1 MRLPEPGIGQSNL
14 KIKLKIKLKKN
25 SMKTPLQG
33 SLHLVWAYPYKKK
46 LHENATIGFPER
58 RYRYGTQAP

>member
-1 MRLPEPGIGQSNL
+1 MRLPEPGIGQSNF
-14 KIKLKIKLKKN
+14 KKKKKL
-25 SMKTPLQG
+25 
-33 SLHLVWAYPYKKK
+33 KK